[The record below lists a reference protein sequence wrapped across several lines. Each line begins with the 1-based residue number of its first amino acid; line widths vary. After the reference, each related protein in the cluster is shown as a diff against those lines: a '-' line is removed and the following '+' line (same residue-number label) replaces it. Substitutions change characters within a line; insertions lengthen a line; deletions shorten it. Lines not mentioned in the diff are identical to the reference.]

1 MSRNIILVLFGI
13 IFFSSGF
20 NLAYAEVI
28 INEVQLLPTSERF
41 IELYNTGDSAVNLTN
56 WLMQRK
62 TLTSDSFSSLVTSL
76 NFEGKSIGAKDY
88 FVISRVQIGNSD
100 IVVNTLTLTESNT
113 IQIKISGA
121 SEIIDKISWGGVAD
135 CINPCPPNPAEGQ
148 SLQRTVSGS
157 WIVAT
162 PTPGTAN
169 EIIPPPSSSSDS
181 TPATSSTTSSGGTGE
196 NPSLKNLKKEQ
207 KIKTKIL
214 AKNFAFVGVPVEFEA
229 NTTGYYGEML
239 PYGKYFWNF
248 GDGDFKE
255 MKVNEEKFSHIYFYP
270 GEYAVSLEYYMNY
283 ASANPEAVDKII
295 IKTITPDVLISNV
308 GNEADFF
315 VELTNS
321 TNYDAD
327 ISQWILSSD
336 KVNFVLPKN
345 TILGPQKKMIL
356 SPRITN
362 LSIADKDFLKL
373 MTPQWD
379 VIFDY
384 TASLAP
390 VLKKV
395 SVQNQLRQSEK
406 IIFNNSNSLLMPQEE
421 NKNTEI
427 TTQDLSA
434 SPILAEAK
442 ENNWYFII
450 LFVFLGITS
459 GAVYF
464 IRRTKNSAIA
474 GDDFELLDE

>member
-1 MSRNIILVLFGI
+1 MYDLSGSDSINSKSREWIEIYNNGGSDVAIDASIWRINDGSANRTINGEVNFSIPAGAFVIFAGDKDTFLVDHPSFGGVVYDTGI
-13 IFFSSGF
+13 TTL
-20 NLAYAEVI
+20 N
-28 INEVQLLPTSERF
+28 
-41 IELYNTGDSAVNLTN
+41 NTGALLKLLDQNGNIV
-56 WLMQRK
+56 
-62 TLTSDSFSSLVTSL
+62 DSFAYTSSL
-76 NFEGKSIGAKDY
+76 GGAGD
-88 FVISRVQIGNSD
+88 G
-100 IVVNTLTLTESNT
+100 NTL
-113 IQIKISGA
+113 QKISGSWAGA
-121 SEIIDKISWGGVAD
+121 S
-135 CINPCPPNPAEGQ
+135 
-148 SLQRTVSGS
+148 
-157 WIVAT
+157 
-162 PTPGTAN
+162 PTPGVTNETA
-169 EIIPPPSSSSDS
+169 PPPSSSSSSDS

-196 NPSLKNLKKEQ
+196 DPSLKNFKKEQ
-207 KIKTKIL
+207 KIKTKIS

-295 IKTITPDVLISNV
+295 IKTIAPDVLISNI
-308 GNEADFF
+308 GDEADFF
-315 VELTNS
+315 VELTNG

-327 ISQWILSSD
+327 ISQWILSGD
-336 KVNFVLPKN
+336 KINFTLPKN
-345 TILGPQKKMIL
+345 TVLGPQKKIIL

-362 LSIADKDFLKL
+362 LSITDKDFLKL
-373 MTPQWD
+373 MTPQRD

-390 VLKKV
+390 VFKKV

-406 IIFNNSNSLLMPQEE
+406 IIFDNSNSLLIPQEE
-421 NKNTEI
+421 NKNAEI

-434 SPILAEAK
+434 SPILAGAK
-442 ENNWYFII
+442 ENNLYFII
-450 LFVFLGITS
+450 LFIFLGITS

-464 IRRTKNSAIA
+464 IRRAKNTTIA